1 MVRQLQFNDVA
12 CATDPDA
19 ENCQQKMPFVV
30 LTQFDFGFT
39 LSFSSE
45 FDLTDCNTAISS
57 FNWRCTVETEHRSSR
72 RQVFLREELR
82 EDRHA

>member
-19 ENCQQKMPFVV
+19 ENCQQKMPLVV

-57 FNWRCTVETEHRSSR
+57 FNCLCTKCQTHKMSKLSIAAVAGKIGRAH
-72 RQVFLREELR
+72 V
-82 EDRHA
+82 

>member
-39 LSFSSE
+39 SALHFYLRTYGLEEGRYHFSACRPPSGTFCFATQNLSVS
-45 FDLTDCNTAISS
+45 
-57 FNWRCTVETEHRSSR
+57 TEK
-72 RQVFLREELR
+72 
-82 EDRHA
+82 